1 MPVPAEHIASTSDG
15 VLLRLAG
22 LVKHF
27 EVPAPMT
34 LGNIVRRP
42 TPRVVKAVAG
52 VDLDIHRG
60 RTIGLVGESGCGK
73 TTIGRLVMRA
83 ISPSAGEIV
92 FDGDDVAQLTGA
104 PLFAYRRRV
113 QIVYQDPFTS
123 LNPRMTIR
131 RIIRE
136 PLDVH
141 NIGVPA
147 ERDERVAQLM
157 ARVGVNP
164 DYADRYP
171 HEFSAGQVKRVAIAR
186 AIAVG
191 PDLLVAD
198 EAVSGLDVSV
208 KAQILNLLADLQDEM
223 GLTYLFISH
232 DLGVVQYLCHTVA
245 VMYLGRIVELGT
257 SEAIFTR
264 PQHPYTVALLHSF
277 PRMKGESQDVQLKA
291 TLRGE
296 IPSPIDVPPG
306 CRFHTRCAI
315 ARPTC
320 GRDEP
325 ALREI
330 TPGHWA
336 ACAFPGEAR

>member
-1 MPVPAEHIASTSDG
+1 MSSPPAEP
-15 VLLRLAG
+15 VLLRLRG
-22 LVKHF
+22 LRKHF
-27 EVPAPMT
+27 AVAAPFSLKHLVRAPA
-34 LGNIVRRP
+34 
-42 TPRVVKAVAG
+42 PRVVRAVDG
-52 VDLDIHRG
+52 VDLDVQRS
-60 RTIGLVGESGCGK
+60 RTMGLVGESGCGK

-83 ISPSAGEIV
+83 ITPTEGRIL
-92 FDGDDVAQLTGA
+92 FGDDDVAGLQGQA
-104 PLFAYRRRV
+104 LFAYRRRV

-123 LNPRMTIR
+123 LNPRMTVS

-141 NIGVPA
+141 AIGAPA
-147 ERDERVAQLM
+147 ERAQRVRALM

-164 DYADRYP
+164 AYADRYP

-191 PDLLVAD
+191 PELLVAD

-208 KAQILNLLADLQDEM
+208 KAQILNLLADLQDEL

-257 SEAIFTR
+257 SRAIFER
-264 PQHPYTVALLHSF
+264 PLHPYTSALLGSF
-277 PRMKGESQDVQLKA
+277 PRMKGEVPGFELRA

-296 IPSPIDVPPG
+296 IPSPIDLPQG
-306 CRFHTRCAI
+306 CRFQPRCPI
-315 ARPTC
+315 ARPEC
-320 GRDEP
+320 GEAEP
-325 ALREI
+325 PLREVEG
-330 TPGHWA
+330 GHLA
-336 ACAFPGEAR
+336 ACHFPGQAG